1 MKAAKGDLVHVANR
15 IGNLPHRDLFARP
28 KLRARH
34 RTQAPAGAV
43 TNPTVIIPAGT
54 KVELAITLPIWAR
67 SAAPGASV
75 FAGGEFSSRQNG
87 QTAIPAGTRIE
98 GTIDTL
104 KRPGLLSPHAQIQA
118 HVNTLVFANGYA
130 VSLYGP
136 GAQTASLPVP
146 AANDVIPAV
155 SSIYVDLTPAND
167 VLLDNGT
174 QIEMLLQESISLDAA
189 QVAAAISRSR
199 PIELTHFESATQC
212 RYVPGTPGTPDTV
225 IPGTPGSSGTPDTV
239 IPGTNGSPDI
249 VIPGIPATAGTPDT
263 VIPGTSGTPGT
274 WCPGPPIVAD
284 RKPPTYKENFE
295 LSALVQLGGA
305 RLSPGS
311 YQAVWTG
318 SGPMA
323 DVEILQKKKV
333 VARMTA
339 HVFILIGNSP
349 ATTPQMS
356 ACGRRCPLIAV
367 SSIQESA
374 ARAVFRSGLRLTVSS
389 GQFIPKERTHLNAHS

>member
-1 MKAAKGDLVHVANR
+1 VWRIALAICLTALTCAAEKAGPQS
-15 IGNLPHRDLFARP
+15 GS
-28 KLRARH
+28 
-34 RTQAPAGAV
+34 GAV
-43 TNPTVIIPAGT
+43 SNSTVIIPAGT
-54 KVELAITLPIWAR
+54 KVELAITSPIWAR
-67 SAAPGASV
+67 SAAPGTGV
-75 FAGGEFSSRQNG
+75 FAEVSFPFVQNG

-98 GTIDTL
+98 GAIDTL

-118 HVNTLVFANGYA
+118 HFTNLVFANGYA

-136 GAQTASLPVP
+136 EAETALLGVP
-146 AANDVIPAV
+146 PAHDVIPAV
-155 SSIYVDLTPAND
+155 SSIYVDLTAAND

-174 QIEMLLQESISLDAA
+174 QIEMLLQEALSLDAA

-239 IPGTNGSPDI
+239 IPGTNGSPDT

-263 VIPGTSGTPGT
+263 VIPGTSGT
-274 WCPGPPIVAD
+274 WCPGPPIVTD
-284 RKPPTYKENFE
+284 RKPQAYKENFE
-295 LSALVQLGGA
+295 LSAPVQFGGA
-305 RLSPGS
+305 QLSPGS
-311 YQAVWTG
+311 YQAVWIG
-318 SGPMA
+318 SGPLA

-349 ATTPQMS
+349 ATTPQTS
-356 ACGRRCPLIAV
+356 VAAGGVPSLQSLRFKNQPLALYFDLG
-367 SSIQESA
+367 A
-374 ARAVFRSGLRLTVSS
+374 G
-389 GQFIPKERTHLNAHS
+389 

>member
-1 MKAAKGDLVHVANR
+1 MWRIALAICLTALTCVAETA
-15 IGNLPHRDLFARP
+15 GPP
-28 KLRARH
+28 SGS
-34 RTQAPAGAV
+34 QAPAGAV
-43 TNPTVIIPAGT
+43 SNSTVIIPAGT
-54 KVELAITLPIWAR
+54 KVELAITSPIWAR
-67 SAAPGASV
+67 SAAPGTSV
-75 FAGGEFSSRQNG
+75 FAEVSFPVVQNG
-87 QTAIPAGTRIE
+87 QTAIPAGTRIQ
-98 GTIDTL
+98 GAIDTL
-104 KRPGLLSPHAQIQA
+104 KRPGWLSPHAQIQA
-118 HVNTLVFANGYA
+118 HFINLIFANGYA

-136 GAQTASLPVP
+136 EAETALLPVAP
-146 AANDVIPAV
+146 ANDVIPAV
-155 SSIYVDLTPAND
+155 STIYVDVTPAND

-174 QIEMLLQESISLDAA
+174 QIEMLLQASISLDAG

-199 PIELTHFESATQC
+199 PIELTQFESATQC

-225 IPGTPGSSGTPDTV
+225 IPGAPGSSGTPDTV

-284 RKPPTYKENFE
+284 RKPQTYKETFE
-295 LSALVQLGGA
+295 LSAPVQFGGA
-305 RLSPGS
+305 QLSPGS

-356 ACGRRCPLIAV
+356 VAAGGVPSLQSLRFKNQPLALYFDLG
-367 SSIQESA
+367 A
-374 ARAVFRSGLRLTVSS
+374 G
-389 GQFIPKERTHLNAHS
+389 